1 MSGPAAELAAA
12 QRAAMAFVLGEAGF
26 AQVTTI
32 DRHGFP
38 VARTMTAFLED
49 DWSVSLVQRRGHRRL
64 AQWRRDPATLV
75 SWVGS
80 PAPGATNER
89 PHVFDLGLLPPRLV
103 SVRGRAEFMPA
114 EWTLRCYRQHLRAQ
128 RERGFTRAPVRTDE
142 QVVEELAGVRI
153 HPARV
158 RLEGFGAE
166 AQSFTWT
173 IRNVGRGS

>member
-1 MSGPAAELAAA
+1 MRDLLPNNDCELEVA

-32 DRHGFP
+32 DRQGFP
-38 VARTMTAFLED
+38 VSRTMTAFLED

-64 AQWRRDPATLV
+64 AQWRRNTHTLV
-75 SWVGS
+75 TWVGG

-103 SVRGRAEFMPA
+103 SVRGRAELMPS
-114 EWTLRCYRQHLRAQ
+114 EWTVHCYRQHLQEQ
-128 RERGFTRAPVRTDE
+128 RERGFTRAPQRTDE

-158 RLEGFGAE
+158 RLEGFGAD

-173 IRNVGRGS
+173 VET